1 MESAL
6 HELDNAF
13 GEFKAY
19 MSLPGFQM
27 NMLLPAM
34 ITNAGHVPQNPVAWS
49 DELRVR
55 IECHVERWQSQKKVV
70 EQVRMLLVASNE
82 AMAVPDNSFDDLE
95 SDF

>member
-1 MESAL
+1 METEL

-19 MSLPGFQM
+19 MSIPGFQM
-27 NMLLPAM
+27 NILLPAM
-34 ITNAGHVPQNPVAWS
+34 ITNGGHVPRNPVAWS

-70 EQVRMLLVASNE
+70 EQVRMLLDASNE
-82 AMAVPDNSFDDLE
+82 AMAVPDDSFDELG